1 MADCIFCKIIAGE
14 IPSYTI
20 YEDEEF
26 KVILDI
32 NPASKGH
39 ALILP
44 KVHYA
49 NLYEIDEEVAARA
62 MKLAKKLA
70 SRMTDVLGCDGFNLL
85 QNNHEAAGQTVFHFH
100 MHLIPRYKWDNQLI
114 GWKPMQATQEEL
126 EETIKKAQEQI
137 QELKAMKDN
146 KVWKPKKRRKILVYF
161 WRWENFS
168 KNMGQLGL

>member
-20 YEDEEF
+20 YEDEDF

-32 NPASKGH
+32 GPASKGH
-39 ALILP
+39 ALIIP

-49 NLYEIDEEVAARA
+49 DLYDIDEEVAAKA

-70 SRMTDVLGCDGFNLL
+70 TRMAEVFKCDGFNLL

-100 MHLIPRYKWDNQLI
+100 MHLIPRYENAENNKDILI
-114 GWKPMQATQEEL
+114 WQPNTFTPEEFTAIRDSL
-126 EETIKKAQEQI
+126 AE
-137 QELKAMKDN
+137 
-146 KVWKPKKRRKILVYF
+146 
-161 WRWENFS
+161 
-168 KNMGQLGL
+168 